1 MAHEASLL
9 ANPSLRKHRAPPIE
23 GSGDLRAYRCA
34 DGFVETYEEVLL
46 HSQEAEFFKM
56 QGKDTSLPGWWVHL
70 DYGASNRRK
79 AATRMSSKNEN
90 SLPRWWVHLD
100 HGASNRRKAS
110 TRMRS
115 VDEATL
121 PDWWVH
127 LDHGSSNQRKAATRM
142 SAPRHYSES
151 ASAAMSASATF
162 ERSTTSSATSLLS
175 VQLSASGRG
184 APKRIAMFTAPDGFC
199 GSLADVVDHARAL
212 GLPFGGVEE
221 GSDSGRHDD
230 SSNAK
235 STQSRLMALEEQVAR
250 S

>member
-34 DGFVETYEEVLL
+34 DGFVGTYEEVLL

-70 DYGASNRRK
+70 DY
-79 AATRMSSKNEN
+79 
-90 SLPRWWVHLD
+90 
-100 HGASNRRKAS
+100 GASNRRKAS